1 MTLHCIMSVHEIA
14 YFVAYIREVVNTSVI
29 YVELNSQ
36 RRNNTHELFLK
47 GHFPGTPCRVKAD
60 QEI

>member
-1 MTLHCIMSVHEIA
+1 MSVHEIA